1 MRNCRFPTIGL
12 MLCMVIMWV
21 FAGCRG
27 MVDREANSTLMDS
40 LGQTSVTVFPA
51 FVRAGKQNS
60 YVPAAAAS
68 IAEFLTASNLAI
80 VQISA
85 EQVPITGGWGHN
97 QARMLR
103 ESAEAFA
110 AYIGEHP
117 IQTDYALLPEYLTG
131 STGNVGGIHCYLLDA
146 KGTVAY
152 ATLLNSHHKPFTD
165 ADPQTTEDCTSVL
178 INVLRE
184 DLITSRKRD

>member
-1 MRNCRFPTIGL
+1 MRHCCFPIISL
-12 MLCMVIMWV
+12 MLCALTLSV
-21 FAGCRG
+21 FGGCRG
-27 MVDREANSTLMDS
+27 IVDREAGATLMNS

-51 FVRAGKQNS
+51 FVRTGKQNS
-60 YVPAAAAS
+60 YEPAAAAS
-68 IAEFLTASNLAI
+68 IAEFLTTSSLAI

-110 AYIGEHP
+110 AYIGEHD

-131 STGNVGGIHCYLLDA
+131 SGGGVGGIHCYLLDA
-146 KGTVAY
+146 EGTVAY
-152 ATLLNSHHKPFTD
+152 AGLLNSHHRMFTD
-165 ADPQTTEDCTSVL
+165 ANPKTTEDCTGVL
-178 INVLRE
+178 INMLRE
-184 DLITSRKRD
+184 DLIASRTTD